1 MKMSV
6 KRLSIPLSNEQ
17 HKLIKLSAIASG
29 LSIKEYV
36 LSRLLNRKAAFAVKV
51 PNETTLKAMQDAEE
65 RKNLKTYVSVDEM
78 LEDLG
83 L

>member
-1 MKMSV
+1 MSI

-36 LSRLLNRKAAFAVKV
+36 LSRLLKQKTPSSVKV
-51 PNETTLKAMQDAEE
+51 PNETTLKAMQDVEQ
-65 RKNLKTYVSVDEM
+65 RKNLKTYESAEEM

>member
-1 MKMSV
+1 MSV
-6 KRLSIPLSNEQ
+6 KRLSVPLSNEQ

-36 LSRLLNRKAAFAVKV
+36 LSRLLNKKTASNVKV
-51 PNETTLKAMQDAEE
+51 PNATTLRAMQDVQE
-65 RKNLKTYVSVDEM
+65 RKNIKTYATADEM